1 MSNLNCWPLTP
12 SAGSKRG
19 YWRCPIWLQ
28 SARSITPYCSAQ
40 SVDSNDRVTPHSAR
54 SGNRA
59 SCASGAP
66 VVGAR
71 IKRRHGPERPRYSLP
86 PTRLSA
92 SPVQETGL
100 AVLDQL
106 TPGQL
111 AQADIEHRR
120 QEQAEQ
126 GDPDHAGEHGDA
138 GRRAH
143 LAAGAL

>member
-1 MSNLNCWPLTP
+1 MMYDNLSYSN
-12 SAGSKRG
+12 
-19 YWRCPIWLQ
+19 
-28 SARSITPYCSAQ
+28 RSYASLRAPRVSLRRRW
-40 SVDSNDRVTPHSAR
+40 SRDEDSNDRVTPHSAR

-66 VVGAR
+66 VIGAR
-71 IKRRHGPERPRYSLP
+71 IKRRHGPERPRYSRP

-126 GDPDHAGEHGDA
+126 GDPD
-138 GRRAH
+138 
-143 LAAGAL
+143 